1 MDLYEALLTR
11 RTIFRYRD
19 EAVPDAALE
28 RAFEAARWA
37 PNHKLTEPWR
47 FYVVGSQTKRALG
60 EIAARLAEAKCQDRN
75 EDEIARQVERAQNKI
90 LQVPALV
97 VVTQTR
103 TPGDDF
109 REKEDYAAVSLAIH
123 NLVLSLWADGLGS
136 QWSTGGIT
144 RDDSSYEALRISPDA
159 EEIVGFIKVG
169 YADKVPQSKRRPVS
183 EILRHLP

>member
-19 EAVPDAALE
+19 EPVPEAALE

-47 FYVVGSQTKRALG
+47 FYVVGNQTKHALG
-60 EIAARLAEAKCQDRN
+60 AIAARLAEAKCQDRN
-75 EDEIARQVERAQNKI
+75 ADEIARQVERAQNKI

-97 VVTQTR
+97 VVTQVR
-103 TPGDDF
+103 TPDDDF

-144 RDDSSYEALRISPDA
+144 RDDSSYEALSISPDA
-159 EEIVGFIKVG
+159 
-169 YADKVPQSKRRPVS
+169 
-183 EILRHLP
+183 